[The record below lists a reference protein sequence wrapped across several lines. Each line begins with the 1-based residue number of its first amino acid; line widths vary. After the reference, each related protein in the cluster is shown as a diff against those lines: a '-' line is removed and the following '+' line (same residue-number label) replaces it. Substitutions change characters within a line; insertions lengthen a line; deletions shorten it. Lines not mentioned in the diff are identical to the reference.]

1 MRTLIAVVLGFFVIL
16 ITSYQAFSQTS
27 YLEQAD
33 TTSDDPTSVVNRPV
47 NVQGLTGL
55 IITNSAYTQRRGS
68 IVVGLSAIAENSSE
82 PNFSMARG
90 IATITAG
97 VTDRIEVGAKA
108 KVIASNMGSSDT
120 REIGAGDTDLL
131 FKWRLSSAGE
141 TLPAIALGLA
151 YTIPTGDTE
160 KGFSEVKREGIRFM
174 VIGASEK
181 EMPGGR
187 KDRQLAR
194 EEGAQYQFLTQPVKF
209 IANEDGCLAQIECIR
224 MQLGEPDAKGRR
236 RPVPI
241 EGTNF
246 IVEADTAI
254 LALGYWPDPV
264 IGDTTPDLKTHK
276 YGLIVTDPATGA
288 TSRPGVFAG
297 GDDVTGPDLVV
308 TAMVAGRKAAAS
320 IDRYINN

>member
-90 IATITAG
+90 IATVTYG

-120 REIGAGDTDLL
+120 RETGAGDTDLL

-181 EMPGGR
+181 EMPGDYVLGVYFEGQMVFIDQLQR
-187 KDRQLAR
+187 PADTPYADKYGVINAGVLSPLDKNRRWQAIVEYNQVVKKDKESLYDENYIAIMPGLRYVTPNLNISLGVQFLNR
-194 EEGAQYQFLTQPVKF
+194 DQEGAENSTRYV
-209 IANEDGCLAQIECIR
+209 
-224 MQLGEPDAKGRR
+224 
-236 RPVPI
+236 
-241 EGTNF
+241 GTVSYTF
-246 IVEADTAI
+246 
-254 LALGYWPDPV
+254 
-264 IGDTTPDLKTHK
+264 
-276 YGLIVTDPATGA
+276 
-288 TSRPGVFAG
+288 
-297 GDDVTGPDLVV
+297 
-308 TAMVAGRKAAAS
+308 
-320 IDRYINN
+320 

>member
-55 IITNSAYTQRRGS
+55 IITNSAYTQRKGS
-68 IVVGLSAIAENSSE
+68 VVIGLSAVAENSSE

-108 KVIASNMGSSDT
+108 KVIASNMGGSDT

-181 EMPGGR
+181 EMPGDYVLGVYFEGQMVFIDQLQR
-187 KDRQLAR
+187 PADTPYADKYGVINAGVLFPLVDDRRWQAIVEYNQVVNKDTETLYDQNYVAIMPGLRYVTPNLNISL
-194 EEGAQYQFLTQPVKF
+194 GVQFLNRDE
-209 IANEDGCLAQIECIR
+209 AG
-224 MQLGEPDAKGRR
+224 AKNSARY
-236 RPVPI
+236 V
-241 EGTNF
+241 GTVSYTF
-246 IVEADTAI
+246 
-254 LALGYWPDPV
+254 
-264 IGDTTPDLKTHK
+264 
-276 YGLIVTDPATGA
+276 
-288 TSRPGVFAG
+288 
-297 GDDVTGPDLVV
+297 
-308 TAMVAGRKAAAS
+308 
-320 IDRYINN
+320 

>member
-108 KVIASNMGSSDT
+108 KVIASNMGGSDT

-141 TLPAIALGLA
+141 TMPAMALGLA

-181 EMPGGR
+181 EMPGDYVLGVYFEGQMVFIDQLQR
-187 KDRQLAR
+187 PADTPYADKYGVINAGVLSPLDKNRRWQAIVEYNQVVKKDKESLYDENYIAIMPGLRYVTPNLNISLGVQFLNR
-194 EEGAQYQFLTQPVKF
+194 DQEGAENSTRYV
-209 IANEDGCLAQIECIR
+209 
-224 MQLGEPDAKGRR
+224 
-236 RPVPI
+236 
-241 EGTNF
+241 GTVSYTF
-246 IVEADTAI
+246 
-254 LALGYWPDPV
+254 
-264 IGDTTPDLKTHK
+264 
-276 YGLIVTDPATGA
+276 
-288 TSRPGVFAG
+288 
-297 GDDVTGPDLVV
+297 
-308 TAMVAGRKAAAS
+308 
-320 IDRYINN
+320 

>member
-55 IITNSAYTQRRGS
+55 IITNSAYTQRKGRV
-68 IVVGLSAIAENSSE
+68 VVGLSAIAENSSE

-141 TLPAIALGLA
+141 TMPAMALGLA

-181 EMPGGR
+181 EMPGDYVLGVYFEGQMVFIDQLQR
-187 KDRQLAR
+187 PADTPYADKYGVINAGVLSPLDQNRRWQAIVEYNQVVKKDKESLYDENYIAIMPGLRYVTPNLNISLGVQFLNR
-194 EEGAQYQFLTQPVKF
+194 DQEGAENSTRYV
-209 IANEDGCLAQIECIR
+209 
-224 MQLGEPDAKGRR
+224 
-236 RPVPI
+236 
-241 EGTNF
+241 GTVSYTF
-246 IVEADTAI
+246 
-254 LALGYWPDPV
+254 
-264 IGDTTPDLKTHK
+264 
-276 YGLIVTDPATGA
+276 
-288 TSRPGVFAG
+288 
-297 GDDVTGPDLVV
+297 
-308 TAMVAGRKAAAS
+308 
-320 IDRYINN
+320 

>member
-141 TLPAIALGLA
+141 TMPAMALGLA

-181 EMPGGR
+181 EMPGDYVLGVYFEGQMVFIDQLQR
-187 KDRQLAR
+187 PADTPYADKYGVINAGVLSPLDKNRRWQAIVEYNQVVKKDKESLYDENYIAIMPGLRYVTPNLNISLGVQFLNR
-194 EEGAQYQFLTQPVKF
+194 DQEGAENSTRYV
-209 IANEDGCLAQIECIR
+209 
-224 MQLGEPDAKGRR
+224 
-236 RPVPI
+236 
-241 EGTNF
+241 GTVSYTF
-246 IVEADTAI
+246 
-254 LALGYWPDPV
+254 
-264 IGDTTPDLKTHK
+264 
-276 YGLIVTDPATGA
+276 
-288 TSRPGVFAG
+288 
-297 GDDVTGPDLVV
+297 
-308 TAMVAGRKAAAS
+308 
-320 IDRYINN
+320 